1 MRASDA
7 LKLHNEDEVLI
18 KKGNIP
24 AKVLS
29 TNHIHDAKSK
39 RLWVELQ
46 VVLQGGAL
54 RTVYHDEVK

>member
-1 MRASDA
+1 MRARDA
-7 LKLHNEDEVLI
+7 EKLHNGDEVII

-29 TNHIHDAKSK
+29 TNVIHEGNHGKV
-39 RLWVELQ
+39 WVELE
-46 VVLQGGAL
+46 VVLDGGAY